1 MSFRTTQVLSP
12 SFNASHQIWNVCST
26 VLYNHRSELL
36 QRWDSISIDL
46 PRPKYNRLST
56 RGIKELKVP
65 VKASTTHVDLQPFEY
80 LRFVLALSL
89 SNSCVLDLSGV
100 VYKTQVHQGLP
111 SACLTLSIRKA
122 YSFILLFCI

>member
-1 MSFRTTQVLSP
+1 MHSY
-12 SFNASHQIWNVCST
+12 QIWDVCST
-26 VLYNHRSELL
+26 VLYNHRSKLL
-36 QRWDSISIDL
+36 QRRNSIPIDL

-89 SNSCVLDLSGV
+89 SNSCVLNLSDEV
-100 VYKTQVHQGLP
+100 CKAQSIREFIP
-111 SACLTLSIRKA
+111 SA
-122 YSFILLFCI
+122 